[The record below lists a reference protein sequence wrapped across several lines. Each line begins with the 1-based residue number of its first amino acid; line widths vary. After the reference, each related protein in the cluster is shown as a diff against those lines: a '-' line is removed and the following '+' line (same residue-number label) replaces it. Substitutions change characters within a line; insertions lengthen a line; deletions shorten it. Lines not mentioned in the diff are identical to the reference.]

1 MVAYGSI
8 SSHGIIWTPR
18 WGIIQSTGLN
28 KSKFAILGLGLTRW
42 FIFTT
47 LLPGTRGSTL
57 VSLLHFFTLDV
68 VYLLLYSEAYT
79 NDTNIPNFAADLKK
93 ISTTTGLA
101 AASVAWY
108 AAWTHLQDSRLVL
121 FYSILSGLLTKL
133 QRFLFQGS
141 CFPLCLV
148 RRSS

>member
-1 MVAYGSI
+1 MVAFGSMI
-8 SSHGIIWTPR
+8 SHSIIWTPS

-47 LLPGTRGSTL
+47 LLPGTLGSTL

-79 NDTNIPNFAADLKK
+79 NDTNNPNSAADLKK

-101 AASVAWY
+101 AACVAWY
-108 AAWTHLQDSRLVL
+108 AA
-121 FYSILSGLLTKL
+121 
-133 QRFLFQGS
+133 
-141 CFPLCLV
+141 
-148 RRSS
+148 